1 MLEEYLDIIRPY
13 LRDMINN
20 YKASIKLRNLSGKTI
35 DDDIFGEW
43 KIQLTMW
50 INFIS
55 SLDPGEMR
63 TMDSKSKN
71 VEILMG
77 DKTDDIIE

>member
-1 MLEEYLDIIRPY
+1 
-13 LRDMINN
+13 MINN

-55 SLDPGEMR
+55 SLDPGEMH

>member
-1 MLEEYLDIIRPY
+1 
-13 LRDMINN
+13 MINN

-35 DDDIFGEW
+35 YDDIFGEW

>member
-1 MLEEYLDIIRPY
+1 
-13 LRDMINN
+13 
-20 YKASIKLRNLSGKTI
+20 
-35 DDDIFGEW
+35 
-43 KIQLTMW
+43 MW

-55 SLDPGEMR
+55 SLDPEEMR

>member
-1 MLEEYLDIIRPY
+1 
-13 LRDMINN
+13 MINN

-77 DKTDDIIE
+77 DKTDDITE

>member
-1 MLEEYLDIIRPY
+1 
-13 LRDMINN
+13 
-20 YKASIKLRNLSGKTI
+20 
-35 DDDIFGEW
+35 
-43 KIQLTMW
+43 MW

-55 SLDPGEMR
+55 SLDPREMR